1 MHFGGQGRRR
11 GELDFQG
18 LADVTSWGRHLRQK
32 EHMGEGAGG
41 CVHKSTAPG
50 RGACRG
56 HWQRVWGSH
65 SKGQTYPPR
74 DPGARPTGG

>member
-11 GELDFQG
+11 GELDFEG
-18 LADVTSWGRHLRQK
+18 LADVTSCGRHLRQK

-50 RGACRG
+50 KRSMPRALAAGVG
-56 HWQRVWGSH
+56 FTL
-65 SKGQTYPPR
+65 KGPDVPS
-74 DPGARPTGG
+74 